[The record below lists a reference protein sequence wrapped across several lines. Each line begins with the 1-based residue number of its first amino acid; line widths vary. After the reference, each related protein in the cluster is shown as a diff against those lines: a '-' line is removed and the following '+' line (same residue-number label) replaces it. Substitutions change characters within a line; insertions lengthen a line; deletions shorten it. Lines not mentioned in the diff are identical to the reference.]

1 MAIEITTGFNI
12 NASVPI
18 DDRLVKGNTSSMDN
32 IEYKYDGLRVF
43 NEETRKY
50 SHWYGGDGGT
60 WSGEYGIRSSGAIQG
75 YIPKFSST
83 DGLTVSNSNIID
95 SGSDVK
101 IFDNITMDN
110 NGVIIEG
117 GCVFTGD
124 GSGITD
130 INASNISTGILSL
143 GRLENSGTEGQ
154 FLISGGSSPEYSG
167 AMLSGSDGLQMVNT
181 TFDAIA
187 SESIDGT
194 KDIDIPLLEYDRIIY
209 IHSDSGSF
217 SISSGSL
224 TSSVWISDQ
233 VLLNC
238 YDEGVWKNL
247 NYCYILPSRLESKI
261 SFVSSASWA
270 TSAPTVTVKSLKF
283 GL

>member
-12 NASVPI
+12 NAPVPI

-43 NEETRKY
+43 NEETRQY
-50 SHWYGGDGGT
+50 SHWYGGT
-60 WSGEYGIRSSGAIQG
+60 WIGEYGIRSSEATQG

-83 DGLTVSNSNIID
+83 DGLTVSNSNITD
-95 SGSDVK
+95 NGSDVK
-101 IFDNITMDN
+101 IFDNITMN
-110 NGVIIEG
+110 NYGVIIKG
-117 GCVFTGD
+117 LCVFSGN
-124 GSGITD
+124 GSGISD
-130 INASNISTGILSL
+130 INASSISTGILSL
-143 GRLENSGTEGQ
+143 GRLENSETEGQ
-154 FLISGGSSPEYSG
+154 FLISGSSSPEYSD

-181 TFDAIA
+181 TFYVIG
-187 SESIDGT
+187 SQSIDGT
-194 KDIDIPLLEYDRIIY
+194 KDINISSLECDRIIY
-209 IHSDSGSF
+209 IYSDSGLF

-224 TSSVWISDQ
+224 TSSVLISDQ

-238 YDEGVWKNL
+238 YDQGVWKNL
-247 NYCYILPSRLESKI
+247 NYCYILPSGLSSSI

>member
-12 NASVPI
+12 NAPVPI

-43 NEETRKY
+43 NKETGQY
-50 SHWYGGDGGT
+50 SHWYGGT
-60 WSGEYGIRSSGAIQG
+60 WSGEYGIRSSEATQG

-83 DGLTVSNSNIID
+83 DGLTVSNSNITD
-95 SGSDVK
+95 NGSDVK
-101 IFDNITMDN
+101 IFDNITMN
-110 NGVIIEG
+110 NDGVIIEG
-117 GCVFTGD
+117 ECVF
-124 GSGITD
+124 SGNGLDISD

-143 GRLENSGTEGQ
+143 GRLENSETEGQ
-154 FLISGGSSPEYSG
+154 FLISGSPSPEYSD
-167 AMLSGSDGLQMVNT
+167 AILSGSDGLQMVNT
-181 TFDAIA
+181 TFYGIA
-187 SESIDGT
+187 SIPINGT
-194 KDIDIPLLEYDRIIY
+194 KDINISLLECDRIIY
-209 IHSDSGSF
+209 IYSDSGLF

-247 NYCYILPSRLESKI
+247 NYCYILPSGLESKI